1 MRGAGIP
8 APRVSRGPVRLVG
21 SVCLGPSPRSPET
34 RCERRTHS
42 PQQFPQQ
49 VDGRPLARAQTRQ
62 RRERKL
68 RLSKRHHRSRA
79 TVRAT
84 VSGVVWVHVVDAGMA
99 SISSIEKHVEQN
111 RRATPERRLSLLS
124 VLESGTCR
132 RGRASH
138 LESDHIETASC
149 WGERRLRAWAYD
161 HGQRGD
167 VMAHTFRT
175 AAGMTHVFSG
185 NPAPRNR
192 HVPLARREK
201 TPSEPASWKLLATFA
216 ESFFDP

>member
-1 MRGAGIP
+1 MRVPPPSAWANSP
-8 APRVSRGPVRLVG
+8 SRGVGVLPVRLAQNSWTVLRFG
-21 SVCLGPSPRSPET
+21 SEVKGDLAHLWPTHLLDDALVSIGSREHRCGAPRDVGPSVSGG
-34 RCERRTHS
+34 
-42 PQQFPQQ
+42 PQQTL
-49 VDGRPLARAQTRQ
+49 PLISGAAAGPKASFIHRTANVFAR
-62 RRERKL
+62 
-68 RLSKRHHRSRA
+68 
-79 TVRAT
+79 
-84 VSGVVWVHVVDAGMA
+84 
-99 SISSIEKHVEQN
+99 
-111 RRATPERRLSLLS
+111 
-124 VLESGTCR
+124 SGTCR